1 MLKNRYAS
9 TKLKFLLK
17 YFLIL
22 TLALALSLLYI
33 MEVILIESAFVV
45 AILTVGFYP
54 LLKVL
59 LNKRIEPLTPKTIIP
74 FTYMLYA
81 LGPLAY
87 KEEFSSSTLS
97 IYLSLQLLGMV
108 SLNIG
113 LSMRKRNKLNKNS
126 LNESHQRQILKK
138 TSIIFLLV
146 AFVSTLSE
154 IISFGGIGNL
164 INIGYGGDK
173 FLHSTTTFM
182 IGGGFQWLILS
193 GAIIWYYGLKTSS
206 VSSKQLGII
215 IISISVIVFFLTGG
229 RSTLVYS
236 FIFISIVYYYQKRNI
251 NGKLVIFMLI
261 IGIIASQLYSNA
273 RYYLPYGFTETVTNT
288 WRIFT
293 NNPMAFMP
301 LPSNINEF
309 RIPAK
314 SLLEVIENGNGVE
327 FYGRSYISAIGTPF
341 PFINRLFNYIGVNP
355 SVWFLDKYHPDIL
368 AGGGGL
374 GFSPVTEGYMNFG
387 MLGVVIHMF
396 LYGWTISWIF
406 QNYKEKRSV
415 SSLLLYAGALPIFVL
430 DGLRIH
436 LGSAFYKLFRI
447 YLMPFFIYLLIHLL
461 SKNRSKNN
469 NVTRID
475 SSSNMH

>member
-1 MLKNRYAS
+1 MLNNRDTS
-9 TKLKFLLK
+9 IKLKFLLK

-22 TLALALSLLYI
+22 ILASTLSVLYI
-33 MEVILIESAFVV
+33 SNVILIDSALIV
-45 AILTVGFYP
+45 ALSSLGFFP
-54 LLKVL
+54 LLRVL
-59 LNKRIEPLTPKTIIP
+59 ISKKAEPLTPKTIIP

-81 LGPLAY
+81 LGPLVY
-87 KEEFSSSTLS
+87 KEEFSKYTV
-97 IYLSLQLLGMV
+97 ITYLSLQLLGM
-108 SLNIG
+108 IG
-113 LSMRKRNKLNKNS
+113 LIIGLNMRKKNKHIKNPIS
-126 LNESHQRQILKK
+126 ECQQRLILKR
-138 TSIIFLLV
+138 TSVIFLMV
-146 AFVSTLSE
+146 AIVSTMSE
-154 IISFGGIGNL
+154 IFSFGGIGNL
-164 INIGYGGDK
+164 ISVGYGGDK

-193 GAIIWYYGLKTSS
+193 GAIIWYYGLKSLS
-206 VSSKQLGII
+206 RNNKQLGLVII
-215 IISISVIVFFLTGG
+215 GVSAVVFFLIGG

-236 FIFISIVYYYQKRNI
+236 LIFISIIYYYEKRSI
-251 NGKLVIFMLI
+251 NGKLVISLLI
-261 IGIIASQLYSNA
+261 LGIIAAQLYSNA
-273 RYYLPYGFTETVTNT
+273 RYYLPYGITETVTNT
-288 WRIFT
+288 WRIFI
-293 NNPMAFMP
+293 NNPKAFVP

-314 SLLEVIENGNGVE
+314 SLLEVIENGNGFK
-327 FYGRSYISAIGTPF
+327 FYGRSYISALGTPI

-368 AGGGGL
+368 ARGGGL

-387 MLGVVIHMF
+387 VLGVVIHMF

-469 NVTRID
+469 EATRID
-475 SSSNMH
+475 SSSNTH